1 MKRFI
6 WGIAVVSMLLSACQ
20 EVSTD
25 ELYKDGGKEG
35 VTVLTVELPSTTK
48 SRTELGEKVNGE
60 YPVYWSQGDR
70 IVVNGILS
78 EEVEIDSENRRR
90 ATYEVHSGEL
100 ELPYFVT
107 YPYTSTTTAEEP
119 QVAFPAVQNYVEGTF
134 ASGAVPMCG
143 YKATMGDALKLRH
156 LAGVFCFAIKGEDNT
171 TVLRSITITSEK
183 PLSGTFGVD
192 CENGKITPTADCG
205 CSITYNTTDAFT
217 LSTSEERL
225 AFVSLPYGDLGICHI
240 TFTSKDGKVLKAK
253 AKGSNVEPGVVKRF
267 SLVFKENKAAGMLEE
282 MNETIIDEW
291 GYEEGVTVKGYVRSN
306 GNGLEGVVVSD
317 GLLCT
322 KTNANGFYSL
332 KSNLADTKFVMVS
345 IPSGYTAPTDANGL
359 PIFYHRVT
367 ETEKKNDL
375 CLADFSFNKIKNNS
389 ERFTLLVGAD
399 PQPRPSTYGYDN
411 NAYHSLDC
419 CEDLYRDMRE
429 KAATITDQNVY
440 GLMLGD
446 IVHENMS
453 LYDNYIAGLKTLG
466 FPMFNVLGN
475 HDNDATATTDVEGRR
490 VFEEKLGPTY
500 YSFNIGKLHFVVL
513 DNLIMNL
520 NDSGEL
526 KGYDVQ
532 GLTDEIWQ
540 WLQNDLAFVDH
551 STTLMVAAHS
561 PMFKLINTHNRTAQ
575 YREEYGDLFA
585 EFAKVHVWTGH
596 THNTYNY
603 NYASSSKWAPIEE
616 HTVARSTGELWT
628 NEYLAD
634 GTPRGYTVVE
644 VDGNNIEWHFKPTI
658 YQTGSFVSTS
668 KYTSKKPNYIY
679 RDWNY
684 SNGVAKMKS
693 DNSTL
698 SEAYQMKVYKP
709 GQYHNTYAD
718 MIAGNAANKYVYVNV
733 FLWDNKWQ
741 KPKYNGVEMEAVG
754 YQDAYCLATYEIQN
768 HYKTYGYT
776 LKTDSGYGPKDNNI
790 HTIFRA
796 VENRASGS
804 GTVTVTDRFGNNYSS
819 TVSW

>member
-1 MKRFI
+1 MKRLTLL
-6 WGIAVVSMLLSACQ
+6 ATLALPLLSLVGCQ
-20 EVSTD
+20 KEVTTD
-25 ELYKDGGKEG
+25 SELNPG
-35 VTVLTVELPSTTK
+35 TTTLSISLEE
-48 SRTELGEKVNGE
+48 SRTALGSKSGDTYPTYWSEGDCIAVNGE
-60 YPVYWSQGDR
+60 KSNE
-70 IVVNGILS
+70 VNI
-78 EEVEIDSENRRR
+78 NPQNKAY
-90 ATYEVHSGEL
+90 ATFSVDKVLNY
-100 ELPYFVT
+100 PYFIT
-107 YPYTSTTTAEEP
+107 YPYTASATAESPKVLFLAEQSYKEGSFAEGSAP
-119 QVAFPAVQNYVEGTF
+119 MYGYVANKSEAVV
-134 ASGAVPMCG
+134 
-143 YKATMGDALKLRH
+143 LKH
-156 LAGVFCFAIKGEDNT
+156 LAGVLRFAIRDSKGLNT
-171 TVLRSITITSEK
+171 KLKRVTINSSKVLAGEFEVDCQ
-183 PLSGTFGVD
+183 SGT
-192 CENGKITPTADCG
+192 ITPTANSSKTIVYTLPDNFALSTEEDSYIYIAVPHGTLGLCEL
-205 CSITYNTTDAFT
+205 IFTDANGKKFFAQWNG
-217 LSTSEERL
+217 SE
-225 AFVSLPYGDLGICHI
+225 V
-240 TFTSKDGKVLKAK
+240 KA
-253 AKGSNVEPGVVKRF
+253 GVVRE
-267 SLVFKENKAAGMLEE
+267 FKSISFREKNEPVQLEE
-282 MNETIIDEW
+282 MTETVIDEW
-291 GYEEGVTVKGYVRSN
+291 DDKNITVKGYVRSN
-306 GNGLEGVVVSD
+306 GAPLANVVVSD

-322 KTNANGFYSL
+322 TTNANGFYSL
-332 KSNLADTKFVMVS
+332 KSNLADTKFIMVS
-345 IPSGYTAPTDANGL
+345 IPSGYTAPTDSNGL

-367 ETEKKNDL
+367 DNEKSKNL
-375 CLADFSFNKIKNNS
+375 CVADFSFNKISNNS

-399 PQPRPSTYGYDN
+399 PQPRARTAGYDN

-429 KAATITDQNVY
+429 KAATITNQNVY

-446 IVHENMS
+446 IVHENMD
-453 LYDNYIAGLKTLG
+453 LYDDYIAGLKTLG

-475 HDNDATATTDVEGRR
+475 HDNDKTAKTDIEGRR

-500 YSFNIGKLHFVVL
+500 YSFNIGKLHFIVL

-540 WLQNDLAFVDH
+540 WLQNDLQYVDH
-551 STTLMVAAHS
+551 STTLLVAAHS

-585 EFAKVHVWTGH
+585 KYAKVHVWTGH

-603 NYASSSKWAPIEE
+603 NYPASSKWAVIEE

-628 NEYLAD
+628 NEYLAG

-644 VDGNNIEWHFKPTI
+644 VNGNNIKWHFRPTI

-668 KYTSKKPNYIY
+668 KYTSKKPNYVY

-698 SEAYQMKVYKP
+698 SEAYQMKIYKP
-709 GQYHNTYAD
+709 GEYHNTYAD
-718 MIAGNAANKYVYVNV
+718 MIAGNATNKYVYVNV
-733 FLWDNKWQ
+733 FLWDDKWQ

-754 YQDAYCLATYEIQN
+754 YKDAYCLATYEIQN

-776 LKTDSGYGPKDNNI
+776 LKTDSGYGPEDNNI

-796 VENRASGS
+796 VENRASGT

>member
-1 MKRFI
+1 MKYLSF
-6 WGIAVVSMLLSACQ
+6 VVALATLILGGCQKDMTTDAPLNHGTTTLS
-20 EVSTD
+20 VSL
-25 ELYKDGGKEG
+25 EQ
-35 VTVLTVELPSTTK
+35 
-48 SRTELGEKVNGE
+48 SRTSLGEKNEDEYPTFWSEGDCIAVNG
-60 YPVYWSQGDR
+60 VK
-70 IVVNGILS
+70 S
-78 EEVEIDSENRRR
+78 EEVNIDPQNKAH
-90 ATYEVHSGEL
+90 ATFSFNGVL
-100 ELPYFVT
+100 EFPYLIT
-107 YPYTSTTTAEEP
+107 YPHTAATTAATPKVTFLAE
-119 QVAFPAVQNYVEGTF
+119 QSYTKGTF
-134 ASGAVPMCG
+134 ANGSAPMCG
-143 YKATMGDALKLRH
+143 YVADSKSNIALKH
-156 LAGVFCFAIKGEDNT
+156 LAGVLRFAI
-171 TVLRSITITSEK
+171 RSEEGVQTILKSVSIHSAKALAGDFE
-183 PLSGTFGVD
+183 VD
-192 CENGKITPTADCG
+192 CQSGAITPTAN
-205 CSITYNTTDAFT
+205 CSKSIKFTLPSNFT
-217 LSTSEERL
+217 LSSSKDEYL
-225 AFVSLPYGDLGICHI
+225 FIAVPYGTLGLCEFIFTDAKGKKFRAQWNGSAVKAGIVREFKSI
-240 TFTSKDGKVLKAK
+240 TFRETE
-253 AKGSNVEPGVVKRF
+253 EPVQLEDMTETVV
-267 SLVFKENKAAGMLEE
+267 
-282 MNETIIDEW
+282 DEW
-291 GYEEGVTVKGYVRSN
+291 DDKEVTVKGYIRSN
-306 GNGLEGVVVSD
+306 GKPIANVVVSD

-322 KTNANGFYSL
+322 KTNANGFYAL

-345 IPSGYTAPTDANGL
+345 IPSGYTAPTDSNGL

-367 ETEKKNDL
+367 DSEKSKNR
-375 CLADFSFNKIKNNS
+375 CVADFSFNKITNNS

-399 PQPRPSTYGYDN
+399 PQPRARTAGYDN

-419 CEDLYRDMRE
+419 CDDLYRDMRE

-453 LYDNYIAGLKTLG
+453 LYDDYIAGLKTLG

-475 HDNDATATTDVEGRR
+475 HDNDKTAKTDVEGRR

-520 NDSGEL
+520 NSSGEL

-540 WLQNDLAFVDH
+540 WLQNDLQYVSR

-585 EFAKVHVWTGH
+585 KFAKVHVWTGH

-603 NYASSSKWAPIEE
+603 NYPASNKWAVIEE

-644 VDGNNIEWHFKPTI
+644 VNGNNVEWHFKPTI
-658 YQTGSFVSTS
+658 YQMGSFVSTS
-668 KYTSKKPNYIY
+668 KYTSKKPNYLY

-684 SNGVAKMKS
+684 SKGVAKMKS

-718 MIAGNAANKYVYVNV
+718 MIAGKAANNYVYANV
-733 FLWDNKWQ
+733 FLWDDKWQ

-754 YQDAYCLATYEIQN
+754 YKDAYCLATYEIQN

-776 LKTDSGYGPKDNNI
+776 LKTDSGYGPEDNNI

-796 VENRASGS
+796 VENRTSGS
-804 GTVTVTDRFGNNYSS
+804 GTVTVTDRFGNNYSQ

>member
-1 MKRFI
+1 MKKTTLLALLALPVLSLVGCQKEMTADTQLNA
-6 WGIAVVSMLLSACQ
+6 GI
-20 EVSTD
+20 T
-25 ELYKDGGKEG
+25 
-35 VTVLTVELPSTTK
+35 TVAISLEE
-48 SRTELGEKVNGE
+48 SRTALGAKNGDT
-60 YPVYWSQGDR
+60 YPTYWSAGDR
-70 IVVNGILS
+70 VAINGLMS
-78 EEVEIDSENRRR
+78 EEVNIDAQNRSH
-90 ATYEVHSGEL
+90 ATFTVNKVL
-100 ELPYFVT
+100 D
-107 YPYTSTTTAEEP
+107 YPYLITFPYSASATEESPKVTFLAE
-119 QVAFPAVQNYVEGTF
+119 QSHVEGSF
-134 ASGAVPMCG
+134 AVGSAPMCG
-143 YKATMGDALKLRH
+143 YVADKSENIVLKH
-156 LAGVFCFAIKGEDNT
+156 LAGILRFAIRDSKGLSTELKK
-171 TVLRSITITSEK
+171 VTINSSKALAGE
-183 PLSGTFGVD
+183 FEVD
-192 CENGKITPTADCG
+192 CQNGTITPTANISK
-205 CSITYNTTDAFT
+205 SIVYTLPDNFA
-217 LSTSEERL
+217 LSTNEDRYIHI
-225 AFVSLPYGDLGICHI
+225 AVPYGTLGLCEII
-240 TFTSKDGKVLKAK
+240 FSDVNGKKFFAKWNGSEVKA
-253 AKGSNVEPGVVKRF
+253 GVVRE
-267 SLVFKENKAAGMLEE
+267 FKSIAFREKNEPVNLEE
-282 MNETIIDEW
+282 MTETLVDEW
-291 GYEEGVTVKGYVRSN
+291 GYEEGVTIKGYIRSN
-306 GNGLEGVVVSD
+306 GNPIANVVVSD

-322 KTNANGFYSL
+322 KTNVNGFYSL
-332 KSNLADTKFVMVS
+332 KSNLADTKFVTVS

-367 ETEKKNDL
+367 EKEKSQNI
-375 CLADFSFNKIKNNS
+375 CVADFSFNKISNNS

-399 PQPRPSTYGYDN
+399 PQPRARTAGYDN

-429 KAATITDQNVY
+429 KAATITNQNVY

-446 IVHENMS
+446 IVHENMD
-453 LYDNYIAGLKTLG
+453 LYDDYIAGLKTLG

-475 HDNDATATTDVEGRR
+475 HDNDKTAKTDVEGRR

-585 EFAKVHVWTGH
+585 KFAKVHVWTGH
-596 THNTYNY
+596 THNTFNY
-603 NYASSSKWAPIEE
+603 NYPASSKWAVIEE

-644 VDGNNIEWHFKPTI
+644 VDGNNVEWHFKPTI

-668 KYTSKKPNYIY
+668 KYTSKKPNYVY

-698 SEAYQMKVYKP
+698 SEAYQMKIYKP

-718 MIAGNAANKYVYVNV
+718 MIAGNATNKYVYVNV
-733 FLWDNKWQ
+733 FLWDNKWE

-776 LKTDSGYGPKDNNI
+776 LKTDSGYDPEDNNI

-796 VENRASGS
+796 VENRASGT

>member
-1 MKRFI
+1 MKKI
-6 WGIAVVSMLLSACQ
+6 TILAALALLLLSLVGCQ
-20 EVSTD
+20 KEVTTD
-25 ELYKDGGKEG
+25 SSLKPG
-35 VTVLTVELPSTTK
+35 TTTLSISLEE
-48 SRTELGEKVNGE
+48 SRTALGSKNGDTYPTYWSEGDCIAVNGE
-60 YPVYWSQGDR
+60 KSNAVNINPQNRAHATFSVDKVLDYPY
-70 IVVNGILS
+70 L
-78 EEVEIDSENRRR
+78 
-90 ATYEVHSGEL
+90 
-100 ELPYFVT
+100 VT
-107 YPYTSTTTAEEP
+107 YPYTASATAETPKVVFLAEQSHKEGSFAEGSAP
-119 QVAFPAVQNYVEGTF
+119 MYGYVAEKNEVV
-134 ASGAVPMCG
+134 
-143 YKATMGDALKLRH
+143 ALKH
-156 LAGVFCFAIKGEDNT
+156 LAGVLRFAIRDSKGLNT
-171 TVLRSITITSEK
+171 KLKRVTINSSKALAGE
-183 PLSGTFGVD
+183 FEVD
-192 CENGKITPTADCG
+192 CQNGTITPTANSSKTIVYTLPENFALSTNEDSYIYIAVPHGTLGLCELIFTDANG
-205 CSITYNTTDAFT
+205 KKFFAQWNGSEVKAGIVREFKSITFREKN
-217 LSTSEERL
+217 
-225 AFVSLPYGDLGICHI
+225 
-240 TFTSKDGKVLKAK
+240 
-253 AKGSNVEPGVVKRF
+253 EPIQ
-267 SLVFKENKAAGMLEE
+267 LEE
-282 MNETIIDEW
+282 MTETLVDEW
-291 GYEEGVTVKGYVRSN
+291 DDKEVTIKGYIRSN
-306 GNGLEGVVVSD
+306 GNPLANVVVSD

-322 KTNANGFYSL
+322 TTNANGFYSL

-367 ETEKKNDL
+367 NSEKSKNL
-375 CLADFSFNKIKNNS
+375 CVANFSFNKIANNAD
-389 ERFTLLVGAD
+389 RFTLLVGAD
-399 PQPRPSTYGYDN
+399 PQPRASTAGYDN

-419 CEDLYRDMRE
+419 CNDLYRDMRE

-520 NDSGEL
+520 NNNGEL

-540 WLQNDLAFVDH
+540 WLQNDLAHVDR
-551 STTLMVAAHS
+551 SATLMVAAHS
-561 PMFKLINTHNRTAQ
+561 PMFKLINTHNRGAQ
-575 YREEYGDLFA
+575 YKEEYGNLFA
-585 EFAKVHVWTGH
+585 EFAKVHIWTGH
-596 THNTYNY
+596 AHNTYNY
-603 NYASSSKWAPIEE
+603 NYPASSKWSVIEE

-644 VDGNNIEWHFKPTI
+644 VDGDNVEWHFKPTI

-668 KYTSKKPNYIY
+668 KYTSKKPSYTY

-709 GQYHNTYAD
+709 GQYHNTYED
-718 MIAGNAANKYVYVNV
+718 MIAGNATNKYVYVNV
-733 FLWDNKWQ
+733 FLWDDKWE

-754 YQDAYCLATYEIQN
+754 YQDAYCLATYEIRN
-768 HYKTYGYT
+768 HYSLYGYT
-776 LKTDSGYGPKDNNI
+776 LKNDDGYGPSDNNI

-796 VENRASGS
+796 VETRSSGS

-819 TVSW
+819 QISW

>member
-1 MKRFI
+1 MKRFLWVI
-6 WGIAVVSMLLSACQ
+6 VAFLMLFPACQ
-20 EVSTD
+20 ELAT
-25 ELYKDGGKEG
+25 EEIFKEDG
-35 VTVLTVELPSTTK
+35 VTVLTVELPSAEK
-48 SRTELGEKVNGE
+48 PRTELGEKVDGN
-60 YPVYWSQGDR
+60 YPVYWSEGDK

-78 EEVEIDSENRRR
+78 EEVKIDSNDPRK
-90 ATYEVHSGEL
+90 ATYEVRNGL
-100 ELPYFVT
+100 LNLPYAVT
-107 YPYTSTTTAEEP
+107 YPYVESTTAEQP
-119 QVAFPAVQNYVEGTF
+119 QVVFPAEQVYTANTF
-134 ASGAVPMCG
+134 ASGYAPMCG
-143 YKATMGDALKLRH
+143 YKTTMNEALKLHH
-156 LAGVFCFAIKGEDNT
+156 LAGVFCFAIKCDDDK
-171 TVLRSITITSEK
+171 TVLKSITITSEK
-183 PLSGTFGVD
+183 PLSGTFNVD
-192 CENGKITPTADCG
+192 CENETITPTANCSK
-205 CSITYNTTDAFT
+205 SITYTTTDEFT

-225 AFVSLPYGDLGICHI
+225 AFITLPYGDLGICHI
-240 TFTSKDGKVLKAK
+240 TFTAKDGRVLKAK
-253 AKGSNVEPGVVKRF
+253 ARGSNVEPGIVKKF
-267 SLVFKENKAAGMLEE
+267 SLVFKECKVENMLEE
-282 MNETIIDEW
+282 MTETVVDEW
-291 GYEEGVTVKGYVRSN
+291 ADNNGVTVKGYVKSN
-306 GNGLEGVVVSD
+306 GKGLEGVVVSD

-322 KTNANGFYSL
+322 KTNVNGFYSL

-345 IPSGYTAPTDANGL
+345 IPSGYTAPTDTNGL

-367 ETEKKNDL
+367 DSEKNNNL
-375 CLADFSFNKIKNNS
+375 CVADFSFNKISNNS
-389 ERFTLLVGAD
+389 ERFTLLIGAD
-399 PQPRPSTYGYDN
+399 PQPRPSSYGYDN

-429 KAATITDQNVY
+429 KAATITDRNVY

-446 IVHENMS
+446 IVHEDMT
-453 LYDNYIAGLKTLG
+453 LYNNYVAGLKTLG

-475 HDNDATATTDVEGRR
+475 HDNDKTAKTDVEGRR

-520 NDSGEL
+520 DENGEL
-526 KGYDVQ
+526 KKYDVQ

-540 WLQNDLAFVDH
+540 WLQNDLQYVDR

-561 PMFKLINTHNRTAQ
+561 PMFKLINTNNRTAQ

-585 EFAKVHVWTGH
+585 KFAKVHVWTGH

-603 NYASSSKWAPIEE
+603 NYPASSKWAVIEE

-644 VDGNNIEWHFKPTI
+644 VNGNNIEWHFKPTS
-658 YQTGSFVSTS
+658 YQMGSFVSTS
-668 KYTSKKPNYIY
+668 KYTSKKPNYLY

-684 SNGVAKMKS
+684 TNGVAKMKS

-718 MIAGNAANKYVYVNV
+718 MIAGNPTNNYVYVNV
-733 FLWDNKWQ
+733 FLWDNKWE

-754 YQDAYCLATYEIQN
+754 YKDAYCLATYEVRN

-776 LKTDSGYGPKDNNI
+776 LKTDSGYGPEDNNI

-796 VENRASGS
+796 VEDRASGS

-819 TVSW
+819 KISW

>member
-1 MKRFI
+1 MKNLNLL
-6 WGIAVVSMLLSACQ
+6 ALLALPLLSLVGCQ
-20 EVSTD
+20 ADVTD
-25 ELYKDGGKEG
+25 DTPITSG
-35 VTVLTVELPSTTK
+35 TTTLSISLEE
-48 SRTELGEKVNGE
+48 SRTALGAKNGDTYPTFWSVGDCIAVNGE
-60 YPVYWSQGDR
+60 KSNE
-70 IVVNGILS
+70 VN
-78 EEVEIDSENRRR
+78 IDLQNKAY
-90 ATYEVHSGEL
+90 ATFSVGAVLDY
-100 ELPYFVT
+100 PYFIT
-107 YPYTSTTTAEEP
+107 YPYTTSTTAKSPKVTFLAE
-119 QVAFPAVQNYVEGTF
+119 QSYKEGSF
-134 ASGAVPMCG
+134 AEDSAPMCG
-143 YKATMGDALKLRH
+143 YVANSDENIVLKH
-156 LAGVFCFAIKGEDNT
+156 LAGVLRFAIRDSKGLNT
-171 TVLRSITITSEK
+171 KLKKVTIKSSK
-183 PLSGTFGVD
+183 ALAGDFGVD
-192 CENGKITPTADCG
+192 CQSGTITPTANSSKTIVYTLPDDFALSTTDDCYIHIAVPYG
-205 CSITYNTTDAFT
+205 TLGLCELIFTDANGKKFYAQWNGSEVKAGVVREFKSITFCEKN
-217 LSTSEERL
+217 
-225 AFVSLPYGDLGICHI
+225 
-240 TFTSKDGKVLKAK
+240 
-253 AKGSNVEPGVVKRF
+253 EPVHLEDMTETVV
-267 SLVFKENKAAGMLEE
+267 
-282 MNETIIDEW
+282 DEW
-291 GYEEGVTVKGYVRSN
+291 DEKNVTVKGYVRSN
-306 GNGLEGVVVSD
+306 GTPLAGVVVSD

-322 KTNANGFYSL
+322 TTNANGFYSL
-332 KSNLADTKFVMVS
+332 KSNLAETKFVMVS

-367 ETEKKNDL
+367 DSQKKKNL
-375 CLADFSFNKIKNNS
+375 CVADFSFNKISNNAN
-389 ERFTLLVGAD
+389 RFTLLVGAD
-399 PQPRPSTYGYDN
+399 PQPRARTAGYDN

-419 CEDLYRDMRE
+419 CEDLYQDMRE
-429 KAATITDQNVY
+429 KAASITNQNVY

-446 IVHENMS
+446 VVHENMD
-453 LYDNYIAGLKTLG
+453 LYANYVEGLSTLG

-475 HDNDATATTDVEGRR
+475 HDNDKTATTDVEGRR
-490 VFEEKLGPTY
+490 VFEEYLGPTY

-520 NDSGEL
+520 NDNGEL

-540 WLQNDLAFVDH
+540 WLQNDLSYVSR

-561 PMFKLINTHNRTAQ
+561 PMFKLINTHNRSAQ
-575 YREEYGDLFA
+575 YKEEYGDLFA

-596 THNTYNY
+596 THNTFNY
-603 NYASSSKWAPIEE
+603 NYPNSSKWAVIEE

-628 NEYLAD
+628 NEYLAG

-644 VDGNNIEWHFKPTI
+644 VDGNNVEWHFKPTI

-668 KYTSKKPNYIY
+668 KYTSKKPNYVY

-718 MIAGNAANKYVYVNV
+718 MIAGNAANNYVYVNV
-733 FLWDNKWQ
+733 FLWDDKWQ

-754 YQDAYCLATYEIQN
+754 YKDAYCLATYEIQN

-776 LKTDSGYGPKDNNI
+776 LKTDSGYGPEDNNI

-819 TVSW
+819 KVSW

>member
-1 MKRFI
+1 MKKLTFLTALVLPLLLVGCQKEATTDTPLNAGTTTLSI
-6 WGIAVVSMLLSACQ
+6 SLEESKTALGSKSDGIYPTYWS
-20 EVSTD
+20 
-25 ELYKDGGKEG
+25 EG
-35 VTVLTVELPSTTK
+35 DCIA
-48 SRTELGEKVNGE
+48 VNGE
-60 YPVYWSQGDR
+60 KSNE
-70 IVVNGILS
+70 VNI
-78 EEVEIDSENRRR
+78 NPQNKAH
-90 ATYEVHSGEL
+90 ATFSVDKVLDY
-100 ELPYFVT
+100 PYFIT
-107 YPYTSTTTAEEP
+107 YPYTASTTTNSPKVTFLAE
-119 QVAFPAVQNYVEGTF
+119 QSYKEGSF
-134 ASGAVPMCG
+134 AEGSAPMCG
-143 YKATMGDALKLRH
+143 YVAAKSDNIALKH
-156 LAGVFCFAIKGEDNT
+156 LAGILRFAIRDSKGLNT
-171 TVLRSITITSEK
+171 ELKKVTINSSKALAGE
-183 PLSGTFGVD
+183 FEVD
-192 CENGKITPTADCG
+192 CQNGTIAPTANSSKTIVYTLPDNFALSTDEDCYIHIAVPYGTLGLCELIFTDANGKKFFAQWNGSEVKAGIVREFK
-205 CSITYNTTDAFT
+205 SIAFR
-217 LSTSEERL
+217 EQ
-225 AFVSLPYGDLGICHI
+225 
-240 TFTSKDGKVLKAK
+240 
-253 AKGSNVEPGVVKRF
+253 NEPV
-267 SLVFKENKAAGMLEE
+267 NLEE
-282 MNETIIDEW
+282 MTETLVDEW
-291 GYEEGVTVKGYVRSN
+291 DDKEVTIKGYIRSN
-306 GNGLEGVVVSD
+306 GNPLANVVVSD
-317 GLLCT
+317 GLQCT
-322 KTNANGFYSL
+322 TTNANGFYSL

-367 ETEKKNDL
+367 DNEKSKNL
-375 CLADFSFNKIKNNS
+375 CVADFSFNKIANNAD
-389 ERFTLLVGAD
+389 RFTLLVGAD
-399 PQPRPSTYGYDN
+399 PQPRASTAGYDN

-466 FPMFNVLGN
+466 FPMFNILGN

-520 NDSGEL
+520 NENGEL

-540 WLQNDLAFVDH
+540 WLQNDLSHVDR

-575 YREEYGDLFA
+575 YKEEYGNLFA

-596 THNTYNY
+596 AHNTFNY
-603 NYASSSKWAPIEE
+603 NYPASSSWSAIEE

-644 VDGNNIEWHFKPTI
+644 VDGNNVEWHFKPTI
-658 YQTGSFVSTS
+658 YQSGSFSSRTTRKPS
-668 KYTSKKPNYIY
+668 YTY

-709 GQYHNTYAD
+709 GQYHNTYED
-718 MIAGNAANKYVYVNV
+718 MIAGNAANNYVYVNV
-733 FLWDNKWQ
+733 FLWDDKWQ

-754 YQDAYCLATYEIQN
+754 YKDAYCLATYEIRY
-768 HYKTYGYT
+768 HYSIYGYT
-776 LKTDSGYGPKDNNI
+776 LKSDDGYGPSDNNI

-819 TVSW
+819 KVSW

>member
-1 MKRFI
+1 MKQVKFFV
-6 WGIAVVSMLLSACQ
+6 AVVAPLLAFMGCQ
-20 EVSTD
+20 NDMTTETIHQA
-25 ELYKDGGKEG
+25 GK
-35 VTVLTVELPSTTK
+35 TTLSISLAQ
-48 SRTELGEKVNGE
+48 SRTSLGEKVGDKYPTYWSEGDCISVNGVESKEVIINPDDASRATFTIDEVME
-60 YPVYWSQGDR
+60 YPYSITYPHTANSTKESPKVVFAAEQSYTEGSF
-70 IVVNGILS
+70 VNGS
-78 EEVEIDSENRRR
+78 
-90 ATYEVHSGEL
+90 A
-100 ELPYFVT
+100 
-107 YPYTSTTTAEEP
+107 
-119 QVAFPAVQNYVEGTF
+119 
-134 ASGAVPMCG
+134 PMCG
-143 YKATMGDALKLRH
+143 YVGQKSNSIVLNH
-156 LAGVFCFAIKGEDNT
+156 LAGILRFALHSEDGVDT
-171 TVLRSITITSEK
+171 SLKSVTINASK
-183 PLSGTFGVD
+183 ALSGEFVVD
-192 CENGKITPTADCG
+192 CQNATITPTENSG
-205 CSITYNTTDAFT
+205 NSITYTLPNNFALSADEDQYIYIAVPHGALGTCQLVFTD
-217 LSTSEERL
+217 SQ
-225 AFVSLPYGDLGICHI
+225 
-240 TFTSKDGKVLKAK
+240 GKKMKAQWN
-253 AKGSNVEPGVVKRF
+253 GSNVKPGIVKEFNSITFRETDE
-267 SLVFKENKAAGMLEE
+267 SVMLEE
-282 MNETIIDEW
+282 MTETFVDEW
-291 GYEEGVTVKGYVRSN
+291 GTEKGVTIKGYVKSN
-306 GNGLEGVVVSD
+306 GKGLEGVVVSD

-359 PIFYHRVT
+359 PLFYHRVT
-367 ETEKKNDL
+367 EAEKNDNL
-375 CLADFSFNKIKNNS
+375 CVANFSFNKITNNS

-399 PQPRPSTYGYDN
+399 PQPRASTASYDN

-446 IVHENMS
+446 IVHENME
-453 LYDNYIAGLKTLG
+453 LYDNYVAGLKTLG

-475 HDNDATATTDVEGRR
+475 HDNDKTAKTDVEGRR

-500 YSFNIGKLHFVVL
+500 YSFNIGKLHFIVL

-520 NDSGEL
+520 NESGEL

-540 WLQNDLAFVDH
+540 WLQNNLSYVDH

-585 EFAKVHVWTGH
+585 KFAKVHVWTGH

-603 NYASSSKWAPIEE
+603 NYPASSKWAVIEE

-628 NEYLAD
+628 NEYLAA

-644 VDGNNIEWHFKPTI
+644 VNGNDIEWHFKPTI

-718 MIAGNAANKYVYVNV
+718 MIAGNATNNYVYVNV
-733 FLWDNKWQ
+733 FLWDDKWQ

-754 YQDAYCLATYEIQN
+754 YKDAYCLATYEIQN

-776 LKTDSGYGPKDNNI
+776 LKTDSGYGPEDNNI

-804 GTVTVTDRFGNNYSS
+804 GTITVTDRFGYNYSS
-819 TVSW
+819 TISW

>member
-1 MKRFI
+1 MALPLLTLVGCQKDMTTDS
-6 WGIAVVSMLLSACQ
+6 AVNPGATTLSISL
-20 EVSTD
+20 E
-25 ELYKDGGKEG
+25 E
-35 VTVLTVELPSTTK
+35 
-48 SRTELGEKVNGE
+48 SRTALGAKNGDTYPTYWSVGDCIAVNGE
-60 YPVYWSQGDR
+60 KSNEVNIDPQNKAHATFSIDKVLDYPYL
-70 IVVNGILS
+70 I
-78 EEVEIDSENRRR
+78 
-90 ATYEVHSGEL
+90 
-100 ELPYFVT
+100 T
-107 YPYTSTTTAEEP
+107 YPYTAATTAESP
-119 QVAFPAVQNYVEGTF
+119 KVTFLAQQSYIEGSY
-134 ASGAVPMCG
+134 AEGSAPMCG
-143 YKATMGDALKLRH
+143 YVAEKSDNIVLKH
-156 LAGVFCFAIKGEDNT
+156 LAGVLRFAIRDSKGLNT
-171 TVLRSITITSEK
+171 KLKKVTINSSKALAGE
-183 PLSGTFGVD
+183 FEVD
-192 CENGKITPTADCG
+192 CQNGTITPTAN
-205 CSITYNTTDAFT
+205 CSKTIVYTLPDNFA
-217 LSTSEERL
+217 LSTDEDCYIHI
-225 AFVSLPYGDLGICHI
+225 AVPYGTLGLCELI
-240 TFTSKDGKVLKAK
+240 FTDSNGKKFFAQWN
-253 AKGSNVEPGVVKRF
+253 GSEVKPGVVRE
-267 SLVFKENKAAGMLEE
+267 FKSIAFREKNEPVNLEE
-282 MNETIIDEW
+282 MTETLVDEW
-291 GYEEGVTVKGYVRSN
+291 GYEEGVTIKGYIRSN
-306 GNGLEGVVVSD
+306 GKPIANVVVSD

-359 PIFYHRVT
+359 PLFYHRVT
-367 ETEKKNDL
+367 DSEKSKNL
-375 CLADFSFNKIKNNS
+375 CVADFSFNKITNNS

-399 PQPRPSTYGYDN
+399 PQPRASTAGYDN

-446 IVHENMS
+446 IVHENME
-453 LYDNYIAGLKTLG
+453 LYDNYVAGLKTLG

-475 HDNDATATTDVEGRR
+475 HDNDKTAKTDVEGRR

-500 YSFNIGKLHFVVL
+500 YSFNIGKLHFIVL

-520 NDSGEL
+520 NESGEL

-540 WLQNDLAFVDH
+540 WLQNDLSYVDR

-575 YREEYGDLFA
+575 YKEEYGDLFA
-585 EFAKVHVWTGH
+585 KFAKVHVWTGH
-596 THNTYNY
+596 THSTYNY
-603 NYASSSKWAPIEE
+603 NYPASSKWAVIEE

-628 NEYLAD
+628 NEYLAA

-644 VDGNNIEWHFKPTI
+644 VNGNDIEWHFKPTI

-693 DNSTL
+693 NNATL

-718 MIAGNAANKYVYVNV
+718 MIAGNATNNYVYVNV
-733 FLWDNKWQ
+733 FLWDDKWE

-754 YQDAYCLATYEIQN
+754 YKDAYCLATYEIQN

-776 LKTDSGYGPKDNNI
+776 LKTDSGYGPEDNNI

-804 GTVTVTDRFGNNYSS
+804 GTVTVTDRFGNNYSA

>member
-1 MKRFI
+1 MKRLTLL
-6 WGIAVVSMLLSACQ
+6 ATLALPLLSLVGCQ
-20 EVSTD
+20 KEVTTD
-25 ELYKDGGKEG
+25 SELNPG
-35 VTVLTVELPSTTK
+35 TTTLSISLEE
-48 SRTELGEKVNGE
+48 SRTALGSKNGDTYPTYWSEGDCIAVNGE
-60 YPVYWSQGDR
+60 KSNAVNINPQNKAYATFSVNKVLDYPYV
-70 IVVNGILS
+70 I
-78 EEVEIDSENRRR
+78 
-90 ATYEVHSGEL
+90 
-100 ELPYFVT
+100 T
-107 YPYTSTTTAEEP
+107 YPYHNKSTASNPRVKFLAE
-119 QVAFPAVQNYVEGTF
+119 QSYKEGSF
-134 ASGAVPMCG
+134 AEGSAPMCG
-143 YKATMGDALKLRH
+143 YVENSSDDIVLKH
-156 LAGVFCFAIKGEDNT
+156 LAGVLRFAIRDSKGLNT
-171 TVLRSITITSEK
+171 KLKMVTINSSK
-183 PLSGTFGVD
+183 ALAGDFKVD
-192 CENGKITPTADCG
+192 CKTGTLTPYSSSNKTIVYTLPDNFALSTDEDSYIHIAVPCGTLGLCELIFTDANGKKFYAQWNG
-205 CSITYNTTDAFT
+205 
-217 LSTSEERL
+217 SE
-225 AFVSLPYGDLGICHI
+225 V
-240 TFTSKDGKVLKAK
+240 KA
-253 AKGSNVEPGVVKRF
+253 GVVRE
-267 SLVFKENKAAGMLEE
+267 FKSISFREKNEPVQLEE
-282 MNETIIDEW
+282 MTETLVDEW
-291 GYEEGVTVKGYVRSN
+291 DDKNITVKGYVRSN
-306 GNGLEGVVVSD
+306 GAPLANVVVSD

-322 KTNANGFYSL
+322 TTNANGFYSL
-332 KSNLADTKFVMVS
+332 KSNLADTKFIMVS
-345 IPSGYTAPTDANGL
+345 IPSGYTAPTDSNGL

-367 ETEKKNDL
+367 DNEKSKNL
-375 CLADFSFNKIKNNS
+375 CVADFSFNKISNNS

-399 PQPRPSTYGYDN
+399 PQPRARTAGYDN

-429 KAATITDQNVY
+429 KAATITNQNVY

-446 IVHENMS
+446 IVHENMD
-453 LYDNYIAGLKTLG
+453 LYDDYIAGLKTLG

-475 HDNDATATTDVEGRR
+475 HDNDKTAKTDIEGRR

-500 YSFNIGKLHFVVL
+500 YSFNIGKLHFIVL

-540 WLQNDLAFVDH
+540 WLQNDLQYVDH

-585 EFAKVHVWTGH
+585 KYAKVHVWTGH

-603 NYASSSKWAPIEE
+603 NYPASSKWAVIEE

-628 NEYLAD
+628 NEYLAG

-644 VDGNNIEWHFKPTI
+644 VNGNNIKWHFRPTI

-668 KYTSKKPNYIY
+668 KYTSKKPNYVY

-698 SEAYQMKVYKP
+698 SEAYQMKIYKP
-709 GQYHNTYAD
+709 GEYHNTYAD
-718 MIAGNAANKYVYVNV
+718 MIAGNATNKYVYVNV
-733 FLWDNKWQ
+733 FLWDDKWQ

-754 YQDAYCLATYEIQN
+754 YKDAYCLATYEIQN

-776 LKTDSGYGPKDNNI
+776 LKTDSGYGPEDNNI

-796 VENRASGS
+796 VENRASGT